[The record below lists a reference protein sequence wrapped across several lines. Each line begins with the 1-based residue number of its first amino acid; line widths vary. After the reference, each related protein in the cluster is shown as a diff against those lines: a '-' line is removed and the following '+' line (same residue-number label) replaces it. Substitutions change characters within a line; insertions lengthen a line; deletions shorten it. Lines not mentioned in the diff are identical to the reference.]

1 MGLLYLTSGI
11 WAACVVIFSIITA
24 TARAAGREATPQIKE
39 ELALEP
45 LS

>member
-11 WAACVVIFSIITA
+11 WASCVLIFGIITA
-24 TARAAGREATPQIKE
+24 TARAGGRQASSQLKG
-39 ELALEP
+39 ELVLEP

>member
-11 WAACVVIFSIITA
+11 WAACVLIFGIITA
-24 TARAAGREATPQIKE
+24 TDRARGRQATPQLKG

>member
-11 WAACVVIFSIITA
+11 WAACVLIFAIITA
-24 TARAAGREATPQIKE
+24 TARGGRRAATAQLKG
-39 ELALEP
+39 ELPLEP